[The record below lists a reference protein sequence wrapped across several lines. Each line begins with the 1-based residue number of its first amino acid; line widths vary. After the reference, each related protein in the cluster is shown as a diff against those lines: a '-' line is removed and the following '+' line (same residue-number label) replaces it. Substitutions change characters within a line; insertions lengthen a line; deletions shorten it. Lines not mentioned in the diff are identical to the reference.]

1 MLGVLSSFEE
11 VYFAVFHSVHDHD
24 SGLDSDP
31 IYEIGF
37 LAWLDYSTVY
47 SIIRLWSHV
56 KNFYRWSCFV
66 ITVVHTYIFTRV
78 GIGISEEEPER
89 SKNFT

>member
-31 IYEIGF
+31 IY
-37 LAWLDYSTVY
+37 
-47 SIIRLWSHV
+47 
-56 KNFYRWSCFV
+56 
-66 ITVVHTYIFTRV
+66 
-78 GIGISEEEPER
+78 
-89 SKNFT
+89 